1 MPIDVLQHDDVVRI
15 GRTWILDGT
24 APTADD
30 GTIETLSAV
39 QCEIRSEPGG
49 LLLVT
54 CSGTVSGAGG
64 VWTVEA
70 AFADTAQLVPG
81 FAVYEV
87 VATLTNG
94 RRVTLVEGSLQ
105 IVRTATVWT

>member
-70 AFADTAQLVPG
+70 AFADA
-81 FAVYEV
+81 
-87 VATLTNG
+87 
-94 RRVTLVEGSLQ
+94 
-105 IVRTATVWT
+105 